1 MINLFLAL
9 ASGTHV
15 VILGKVPSPKILGVA
30 FKKVRPHD
38 HIGQDVFFSVV
49 KGEVITTLDG
59 NETHTL
65 TPGTLLRFPGEAMIG
80 IEAIVDS
87 EFYVYLINRRN

>member
-1 MINLFLAL
+1 MI
-9 ASGTHV
+9 GTEIKEFGHV
-15 VILGKVPSPKILGVA
+15 LELEELSVVHVDLPQG
-30 FKKVRPHD
+30 KKVRPHD
-38 HIGQDVFFSVV
+38 HIGQEILFCVV

-59 NETHTL
+59 IETHKL
-65 TPGTLLRFPGEAMIG
+65 TPGVLLRFPGEAMIG

>member
-1 MINLFLAL
+1 MI
-9 ASGTHV
+9 GTEIKEFGLVAEQEELMVVHV
-15 VILGKVPSPKILGVA
+15 DLPQG
-30 FKKVRPHD
+30 KKVRPHD
-38 HIGQDVFFSVV
+38 HIGQDVFFSIV

-87 EFYVYLINRRN
+87 EFYLYLINRRN

>member
-1 MINLFLAL
+1 MI
-9 ASGTHV
+9 GTEIKDFGLVAEQEELMV
-15 VILGKVPSPKILGVA
+15 VPVDLPQG
-30 FKKVRPHD
+30 KKVRPHD
-38 HIGQDVFFSVV
+38 HIGQDVFFSIV

-87 EFYVYLINRRN
+87 EFYVYLIIRRN

>member
-1 MINLFLAL
+1 MI
-9 ASGTHV
+9 GTEIKEFGLVAEQEELMVVHV
-15 VILGKVPSPKILGVA
+15 DLPQG
-30 FKKVRPHD
+30 KKVRPHD
-38 HIGQDVFFSVV
+38 HNRARRLLLRS

>member
-1 MINLFLAL
+1 MI
-9 ASGTHV
+9 GTEIKEFGLVAEQEELMVVHV
-15 VILGKVPSPKILGVA
+15 DLPPSKN
-30 FKKVRPHD
+30 VRLHD
-38 HIGQDVFFSVV
+38 H
-49 KGEVITTLDG
+49 
-59 NETHTL
+59 ETHTL